1 MSLAVQPTLLICDI
15 PASVSA
21 HGNKRM
27 PDMFGPFD
35 GKFLEDTKENIASVS
50 TGALQVSIKE
60 LDISQLPHNK
70 QYEDHSYSTTNH
82 PVTGLGFHY
91 CAFDRFFHHQRR
103 PKSDCLHALDIV
115 PECASINSQVVDE
128 LFTSLDDGRHILTRM
143 SPTQHIFAIRLLC
156 LLRNNILNKK
166 SVALNRAL
174 DEPSSLSVVPGTDE
188 RVIVCEE
195 ARGELYAV
203 HNVCTEVICCKKNV
217 YRGYMLCTEVICC
230 TQAMYRGYMLYTGC
244 IQRLYAVCTEFIC
257 CTHPGYMLYTGCVQ
271 RLYAVHRVCTYFP
284 KNCSMSW
291 KSLKNGIISSR

>member
-27 PDMFGPFD
+27 PEMFGPFE

-60 LDISQLPHNK
+60 LDISQLSHNK

-91 CAFDRFFHHQRR
+91 CAFDRFYHHQKR

-115 PECASINSQVVDE
+115 PECVSINSQVVDE
-128 LFTSLDDGRHILTRM
+128 LFSSLDDGRHMLTRM

-166 SVALNRAL
+166 SVALNRPL

-203 HNVCTEVICCKKNV
+203 HSVCTEVICCKKDV
-217 YRGYMLCTEVICC
+217 YR
-230 TQAMYRGYMLYTGC
+230 
-244 IQRLYAVCTEFIC
+244 
-257 CTHPGYMLYTGCVQ
+257 GYMLYTGCVQ
-271 RLYAVHRVCTYFP
+271 RLYAVHRVHTEVICCTHPGYMLYTRCIQTLYAVHRVCTDFP
-284 KNCSMSW
+284 KNCSMS
-291 KSLKNGIISSR
+291 